1 MIEKIRA
8 MIDFGALSPYL
19 KQKETGVNLCQLRSA
34 LKFIQISNINRT
46 EWSPVRPVIVR
57 TTTQRESDLFITGM
71 TTDPIG
77 RHEVLLS
84 VNHKNDNFREKK
96 EQPGYEKKEKICIK
110 RLTKKA
116 YIT

>member
-46 EWSPVRPVIVR
+46 EWSPVRPVIIR
-57 TTTQRESDLFITGM
+57 TTAQRESDLFITGM
-71 TTDPIG
+71 ITDPIG
-77 RHEVLLS
+77 QHEVLS
-84 VNHKNDNFREKK
+84 SFNHKNDNFPKRKK

-110 RLTKKA
+110 RLTKEA
-116 YIT
+116 